1 MKEKS
6 KGLLWGVL
14 IGSVA
19 GSVTALLLAPKSGKE
34 LRDDIADGA
43 RGIGTKVQEAEK
55 VGEQGVN
62 LIGIMT
68 DRAENVISDIQS
80 WRNRQESWLA
90 DEEIAQVSSFDEDF
104 EEDAYVPSLCGSEG
118 QRLIQDQIF
127 STHLRG

>member
-34 LRDDIADGA
+34 LRNDIADGA
-43 RGIGTKVQEAEK
+43 RGIGTKVQEAAEK

-90 DEEIAQVSSFDEDF
+90 EEEIAQVSSFDEDF
-104 EEDAYVPSLCGSEG
+104 EEDAYVPSAAEVKVS
-118 QRLIQDQIF
+118 D
-127 STHLRG
+127 

>member
-34 LRDDIADGA
+34 LREDIADGA
-43 RGIGTKVQEAEK
+43 REIGSIVSEAAEK

-62 LIGIMT
+62 FIGIVT
-68 DRAENVISDIQS
+68 DRAENVISEIQS
-80 WRNRQESWLA
+80 WRNRKESWLA
-90 DEEIAQVSSFDEDF
+90 DEEIAQVSSSSFQVEF
-104 EEDAYVPSLCGSEG
+104 EEEEFDIVEAVKD
-118 QRLIQDQIF
+118 QD
-127 STHLRG
+127 

>member
-34 LRDDIADGA
+34 LRSDIADGA
-43 RGIGTKVQEAEK
+43 RGIGTKVQGVAEK
-55 VGEQGVN
+55 VGEQGVHI
-62 LIGIMT
+62 IGLMT

-80 WRNRQESWLA
+80 WRNRQEGWLA
-90 DEEIAQVSSFDEDF
+90 EEEVAQVSSFDREYDVDREDG
-104 EEDAYVPSLCGSEG
+104 ENYVSSISEVK
-118 QRLIQDQIF
+118 I
-127 STHLRG
+127 SE

>member
-34 LRDDIADGA
+34 LRHDIADGA
-43 RGIGTKVQEAEK
+43 RGIGTKVHEVAEK
-55 VGEQGVN
+55 VGEQGVHM
-62 LIGIMT
+62 IGLMT

-80 WRNRQESWLA
+80 WRNRQEGWLA
-90 DEEIAQVSSFDEDF
+90 EEEVAQVSSFDQQYDGDRED
-104 EEDAYVPSLCGSEG
+104 EKE
-118 QRLIQDQIF
+118 R
-127 STHLRG
+127 

>member
-1 MKEKS
+1 MKEKG

-34 LRDDIADGA
+34 LRGDIADGA
-43 RGIGTKVQEAEK
+43 RGIGSKVQEVAEK

-90 DEEIAQVSSFDEDF
+90 EEEVAQVSSFDDEDF
-104 EEDAYVPSLCGSEG
+104 EEEPFASYTSDVKVN
-118 QRLIQDQIF
+118 D
-127 STHLRG
+127 

>member
-43 RGIGTKVQEAEK
+43 RGIGAKVQEAAEK

-80 WRNRQESWLA
+80 WRSRQESWLA
-90 DEEIAQVSSFDEDF
+90 AEETAQVSSFDEDF
-104 EEDAYVPSLCGSEG
+104 EEEADVPPVSEEKFN
-118 QRLIQDQIF
+118 D
-127 STHLRG
+127 